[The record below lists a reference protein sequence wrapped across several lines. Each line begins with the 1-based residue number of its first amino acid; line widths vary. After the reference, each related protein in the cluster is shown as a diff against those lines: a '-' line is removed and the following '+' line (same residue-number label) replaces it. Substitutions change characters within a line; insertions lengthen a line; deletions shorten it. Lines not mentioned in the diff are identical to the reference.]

1 MGGVRRHALI
11 FGLLLVAV
19 VVGCGGGSDGTTSS
33 DAGGKDSR
41 PYPWLKGPTRE
52 FLVPVGGDNVVQ
64 TFGREASVAERKQAS
79 KVVSAWMK
87 ARAAKDWEKDCS
99 YMSRIYRR
107 ILTVDAHGV
116 TDGKVKSCPEALAYF
131 GPAASGNFV
140 NTFAGTGLIDSLRIQ
155 GKQGFA
161 QYHGNNGRDWV
172 VPMDKENG
180 KWMVRTA
187 APIDRMK

>member
-1 MGGVRRHALI
+1 MLGLTLLM
-11 FGLLLVAV
+11 LLLA
-19 VVGCGGGSDGTTSS
+19 GCGSGGDATTGSGEGE
-33 DAGGKDSR
+33 DAR
-41 PYPWLKGPTRE
+41 YYPWLKGPTRE
-52 FLVPVGGDNVVQ
+52 FLVPEGDNVVQ
-64 TFGREASVAERKQAS
+64 TFGDEATAAEREQAS
-79 KVVSAWMK
+79 RVIHAWMK

-131 GPAASGNFV
+131 GSAASGNFV
-140 NTFAGTGLIDSLRIQ
+140 NNLAGPIDSLRVK

-161 QYHGNNGRDWV
+161 QYHGNDGRDWV

-180 KWMVRTA
+180 KWKVRTA

>member
-1 MGGVRRHALI
+1 MGGVRRRASIL
-11 FGLLLVAV
+11 GLLLLLVM
-19 VVGCGGGSDGTTSS
+19 VVGCGGGGEETTSA
-33 DAGGKDSR
+33 DAGDKDSR

-64 TFGREASVAERKQAS
+64 TFGREATAAEREQAS
-79 KVVSAWMK
+79 QVIHAWMK

-131 GPAASGNFV
+131 GPAASGDFV
-140 NTFAGTGLIDSLRIQ
+140 NNLDGPIDSLRVQ

-161 QYHGNNGRDWV
+161 QYHGNDGRDWV
-172 VPMDKENG
+172 VPMDKEDG
-180 KWMVRTA
+180 KWLVRIA